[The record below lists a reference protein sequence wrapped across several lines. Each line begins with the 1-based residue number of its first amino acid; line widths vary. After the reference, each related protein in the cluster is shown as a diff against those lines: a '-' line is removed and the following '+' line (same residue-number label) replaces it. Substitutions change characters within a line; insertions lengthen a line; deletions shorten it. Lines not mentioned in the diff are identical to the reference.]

1 MIRMDVLLI
10 YVVMD
15 NEMKGCGSV
24 VCVLMKMCRLM
35 MMKMCRLVMNIEAQ
49 VKRLDDVEE
58 KHKVK
63 GRFDDEVD
71 ECVVCSTGQKCIVCV
86 CW

>member
-24 VCVLMKMCRLM
+24 VCVLMKMCRLVM
-35 MMKMCRLVMNIEAQ
+35 MNIEAQ